1 MQTKPNVSPERLAQL
16 RAESQQ
22 LRPMLATEMPTVRE
36 ERKQWV
42 NSLTDV
48 VARHSKE
55 IDEYIQ
61 THGPNAKRCHKRKK
75 VSGTNGTVK
84 IL

>member
-1 MQTKPNVSPERLAQL
+1 MQTKPNISPERLAQL

-22 LRPMLATEMPTVRE
+22 LRPMLAAEMPAVRDE
-36 ERKQWV
+36 WKQWV

-61 THGPNAKRCHKRKK
+61 IHGPMTRQEVVDKALTKLLSE
-75 VSGTNGTVK
+75 V
-84 IL
+84 

>member
-1 MQTKPNVSPERLAQL
+1 MKTKPNISPERLAKL

-22 LRPMLATEMPTVRE
+22 LRPTLAAEMPAVRDE
-36 ERKQWV
+36 WKQWV
-42 NSLTDV
+42 NSITEV

-61 THGPNAKRCHKRKK
+61 THGPMTRQEVVDKALTKLLSE
-75 VSGTNGTVK
+75 V
-84 IL
+84 